1 MPETSIDVLA
11 RERTHLAESR
21 AALEGMRQHTASLE
35 AFGGDHVSTEHLK
48 QVLYR
53 RMKALQDDPSV
64 PLFFGRL
71 DYDTDLGAEQDETL
85 YIGRRH
91 VTGEAGGEPLVIDWR
106 AGMSRPF
113 YQARP
118 GQSMGVRLR
127 RRFGFSHGQL
137 TAYEDEDLARLH
149 EVAHSDIMES
159 EIERPRTGPMRD
171 IVATIQPEQDSIVRA
186 ALGQS
191 LCVQGAPGTGK
202 TAIGLHRAAYL
213 LYAFR
218 EQLARS
224 GVLVVGPNDSFLS
237 YIADVLPAL
246 GEIDATQT
254 TVTSLVCAANGV
266 SVRGLDSVPAALIK
280 GDVRMAEVLRRA
292 VWSHLGTATA
302 PLVVPRGAYQWR
314 VGAHL
319 TAEVVD
325 ELRQRGVRYGAGRA
339 MLSQRLAHQVL
350 LRMEAAG
357 DSPDDR
363 VQDAVARSKPV
374 RAYVDAIWPALDAAK
389 LIMRLLSDAK
399 FLADAADG
407 TLSTAEQQLIMTGRP
422 PRSVGAARWS
432 LADVILIDE
441 AADLLQ
447 RTGSRGHVILDEAQ
461 DLSPMMLRAVG
472 RRASTGS
479 VTVLGDLAQATTPW
493 ATRSWQESLA
503 HLGHP
508 DAIVEELVAGFRVPG
523 AVIDF
528 AARLLPQIA
537 PALKPPHSVRTHRGE
552 LDLRLSDRIGDEL
565 VEAISQARRNE
576 GTVGVI
582 IADAAVPGIRK
593 LLETRQIDYD
603 MLGEDP
609 AIFDPQADPDRTD
622 LAAAPRLHPILVPAM
637 LAKGLEF
644 DHVVLLEPADIVAG
658 EPDQVTGLRRLYVCL
673 TRAVTSLVVLH
684 AAELPAALAA

>member
-1 MPETSIDVLA
+1 MPEIAVDILA
-11 RERTHLAESR
+11 RERIHLTESR
-21 AALEGMRQHTASLE
+21 AALQRMREHTARLE

-48 QVLYR
+48 QALYR
-53 RMKALQDDPSV
+53 RMKALEDDPNV

-71 DYDTDLGAEQDETL
+71 DYDASLGAEQDETL

-91 VTGEAGGEPLVIDWR
+91 VTGEAGGEPMVIDWR

-113 YQARP
+113 YQARS
-118 GQSMGVRLR
+118 GQPMGVRLR

-137 TAYEDEDLARLH
+137 TAYEDEDLTGPGEA
-149 EVAHSDIMES
+149 AHSDIMES

-186 ALGQS
+186 GLSQS

-246 GEIDATQT
+246 GEIDAAQT
-254 TVTSLVCAANGV
+254 TVTSLVCQANGV
-266 SVRGLDSVPAALIK
+266 TVRGFDTVPAALIK
-280 GDVRMAEVLRRA
+280 GDARMAEVLHRA

-314 VGAHL
+314 VGAYL
-319 TAEVVD
+319 TAEVVE
-325 ELRQRGVRYGAGRA
+325 ELRQRGVRYEAGRA
-339 MLSQRLAHQVL
+339 MLPQRLAHQVL
-350 LRMEAAG
+350 LRMEAGG

-374 RAYVDAIWPALDAAK
+374 RAYADALWPTLDPVK
-389 LIMRLLSDAK
+389 LIMKLLTDAE
-399 FLADAADG
+399 FLAAAADG
-407 TLSTAEQQLIMTGRP
+407 ILSPEEQQLIMMRKP
-422 PRSVGAARWS
+422 PRSAAAARWT

-441 AADLLQ
+441 VADLLQ
-447 RTGSRGHVILDEAQ
+447 RTPSRGHVIVDEAQ

-472 RRASTGS
+472 RRATTGS

-493 ATRSWQESLA
+493 ATRSWRESLA

-508 DAIVEELVAGFRVPG
+508 DAAISELSVGFRVPG

-537 PALKPPHSVRTHRGE
+537 PALRPPHSVRRHRGE
-552 LDLRLSDRIGDEL
+552 LDIRSSMRIDDEL
-565 VEAISQARRNE
+565 VEAIRQTMRNE

-582 IADAAVPGIRK
+582 VAEVAVPHVRK
-593 LLETRQIDYD
+593 LLNNNQLDYD
-603 MLGEDP
+603 LLGDP
-609 AIFDPQADPDRTD
+609 KIFDARADVASKETD
-622 LAAAPRLHPILVPAM
+622 GAQLRKPILVPAS

-644 DHVVLLEPADIVAG
+644 DHVVLLEPAEIVAG
-658 EPDQVTGLRRLYVCL
+658 EPDHVTGLRRLYVCL

-684 AAELPAALAA
+684 AAEMPAALAA